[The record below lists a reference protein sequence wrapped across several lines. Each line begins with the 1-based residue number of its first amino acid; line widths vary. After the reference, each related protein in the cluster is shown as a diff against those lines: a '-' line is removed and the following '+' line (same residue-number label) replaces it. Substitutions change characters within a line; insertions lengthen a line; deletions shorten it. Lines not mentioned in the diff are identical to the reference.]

1 MKKGEISMTRL
12 EQLERR
18 VEQLEQKERVKRAMA
33 RVGRWMDRCELTK
46 DTADIQFL
54 ANELMTEQ
62 GTVITMF
69 GTFGPSK
76 VQFVEQFQSFAA
88 KISWA
93 VHHYYHQEVDLDL
106 DAGEAHFH
114 ALEMVPLQWE
124 EGATWLLLENDSTLH
139 LLGGEWKLHR
149 YSIDE
154 LKTLGNSETIWHE
167 ISRNPN
173 SKMFSDP

>member
-1 MKKGEISMTRL
+1 MTKL

-46 DTADIQFL
+46 DTTDIEFL

-62 GTVITMF
+62 GTVVTMF

-76 VQFVEQFQSFAA
+76 TQFVEGFKDFAA
-88 KISWA
+88 EITWA
-93 VHHYYHQEVDLDL
+93 VHHYYHQEVDVDL
-106 DAGEAHFH
+106 DAGTAHFH
-114 ALEMVPLQWE
+114 ALEMVPLQWKQ
-124 EGATWLLLENDSTLH
+124 GATWLLLENDSTLH
-139 LLGGEWKLHR
+139 LLENEWKVHR

-154 LKTLGNSETIWHE
+154 LKTLGNAEKVWHE
-167 ISRNPN
+167 IPENPN
-173 SKMFSDP
+173 SRMFSHP